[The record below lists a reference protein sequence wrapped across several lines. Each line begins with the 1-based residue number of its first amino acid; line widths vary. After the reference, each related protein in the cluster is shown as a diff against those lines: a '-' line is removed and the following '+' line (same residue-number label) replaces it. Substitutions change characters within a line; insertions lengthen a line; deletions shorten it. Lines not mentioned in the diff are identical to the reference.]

1 MGANRVAVEMVPV
14 RLSRAG
20 MLLAFKFATVN
31 HPDKVPDSYTH
42 THFVL
47 LPVLILLRRLHQL
60 LITFQSHILS
70 FKAPQVW
77 PL

>member
-42 THFVL
+42 THTLFCC
-47 LPVLILLRRLHQL
+47 QC
-60 LITFQSHILS
+60 
-70 FKAPQVW
+70 
-77 PL
+77 